1 MNQTKLPI
9 CGFDAV
15 EQEVLKIKTHKGT
28 YTIFE
33 VSQNDPVTL
42 RVVYSDGMD
51 TSDDL
56 RFIPAEDELQ
66 KIFESCKARISPE
79 RSYFI
84 VYDFGYYNEKN
95 NYRSMMI
102 LVSYIPESV
111 SLRSKITMSSNT
123 AVILSALQIPMHIEA
138 HEIAD
143 FSYRR
148 LKADCSSIQRK

>member
-1 MNQTKLPI
+1 MNSTKLDI
-9 CGFDAV
+9 RGFDGV
-15 EQEVLKIKTHKGT
+15 EEEVQKIKAHKGT

-33 VSQNDPVTL
+33 VSQIDPVAL
-42 RVVYSDGMD
+42 HVVYSDGID
-51 TSDDL
+51 NSGDL
-56 RFIPAEDELQ
+56 RSTPAEEELQ
-66 KIFESCKARISPE
+66 KIFESCRSKVFPD

-111 SLRSKITMSSNT
+111 NLRNKIAMSSNT
-123 AVILSALQIPMHIEA
+123 AAILSALQIPMHIEA
-138 HEIAD
+138 HEMIE
-143 FSYRR
+143 FSYQR